1 MEIFFCRTK
10 MSSIWEIY
18 FLRFYFFWGF
28 FFWEKKQHVWWVM
41 IGKCS
46 VSLSP
51 KRKLD
56 RLHCVRKDVLE
67 YCLLFH
73 NSFCPP
79 PSPLI
84 ETLIWFIAHF
94 VLRLLIRLCDDDGG
108 GGNWKEGKD
117 LWSNEANQI
126 WLVHLWTQKKA
137 RTGQTRIVVFSL
149 FVVDFSPFFLWVM
162 LMGSLLCNSPTT
174 TNTTILLEHSIL
186 WIYGKLIPFGTKSN
200 KTNKS
205 ILDSL
210 NGKCLF
216 FFDRK

>member
-1 MEIFFCRTK
+1 

-149 FVVDFSPFFLWVM
+149 FVVDFSPFFYGWCWWAVCCVTHPPL
-162 LMGSLLCNSPTT
+162 PTPPYCWNT
-174 TNTTILLEHSIL
+174 PFYEYMENWFRLVRNRTKQTNR
-186 WIYGKLIPFGTKSN
+186 F
-200 KTNKS
+200 
-205 ILDSL
+205 
-210 NGKCLF
+210 
-216 FFDRK
+216 